1 MNLPNFLHA
10 VNDLNEQLTHAELKK
25 FVYVMAQKWPERKRE
40 SFLHQLRQIKGDAIV
55 PAQASETLPVL
66 ETYKVMSDE
75 IEEIL
80 AGKYHLESEYN
91 EYYDEWHHDEDE
103 DEFNFTDSDG
113 VLLKIYKSVNMVHT
127 LADHAMYEEAYSL
140 ADKLLSMKL
149 EVTGDYADYGDED
162 FDLEALTTWK
172 LLDIDYKKWFTE
184 VLYIAYVVTS
194 QQERPT
200 IIYQLVERYGDSFGN
215 YIANLAKAYSEIPQW
230 EDFLQQWLD
239 YLGRKS
245 GRLTEKLI
253 VEGIKL
259 LPDKKVAFAIADKYA
274 AVHPVYWNT
283 LLEYKPH
290 EFSNEE
296 WYEFGRQ
303 TINKVD
309 AKYVMR
315 SSIALQ
321 TADYAMRIG
330 RADLAEVCWIEAYR
344 SHSTVVNYLRVL
356 TEAEDFSRVQEQMEE
371 IRLQADNGADESRYN
386 YELPDEL
393 ITNSGSHK
401 KIMISSLLAGDY
413 DAVREWQLPK
423 AVVFLLM
430 SIPAEQQMREG
441 AHWALGYVKN
451 ILMFNENEYI
461 SGLWGRYDTNA
472 GDVFGRVFRK
482 WCERMPLP
490 KDLQYKAIEIME
502 EEVPKQL
509 EKVLTAKER
518 GRYGECAALLA
529 LLGEAKEALGKE
541 TGCKEKIMQTYH
553 EKYRRF
559 SAFSKELRAHGWKG

>member
-1 MNLPNFLHA
+1 MNLPDFLHA

-25 FVYVMAQKWPERKRE
+25 FVYVMAQRWPERKRE
-40 SFLHQLRQIKGDAIV
+40 SFLQQLRQNKGNAIV

-66 ETYKVMSDE
+66 ETYRVMTDE

-91 EYYDEWHHDEDE
+91 EYYDAWHHDEDE

-149 EVTGDYADYGDED
+149 EVTGDYADYGDDD
-162 FDLEALTTWK
+162 FDLKTLTTWK

-200 IIYQLVERYGDSFGN
+200 IIYQLVERYGDSWGN
-215 YIANLAKAYSEIPQW
+215 YIANLVKKYREIPQW

-253 VEGIKL
+253 VEGIAL

-274 AVHPVYWNT
+274 AVHPVYWDT
-283 LLEYKPH
+283 LLEHKPH
-290 EFSNEE
+290 DFSDEE
-296 WYEFGRQ
+296 WYEFGLQ
-303 TINKVD
+303 AINKID
-309 AKYVMR
+309 EKYIMR

-330 RADLAEVCWIEAYR
+330 RADLAEECWI
-344 SHSTVVNYLRVL
+344 
-356 TEAEDFSRVQEQMEE
+356 EAEDFSRVQEQMEK
-371 IRLQADNGADESRYN
+371 IRLQADNGTNESRYD

-393 ITNSGSHK
+393 ITNSDRHRKS
-401 KIMISSLLAGDY
+401 MISSLLAGDY
-413 DAVREWQLPK
+413 DAVKDWSLPK
-423 AVVFLLM
+423 VVVILLM
-430 SIPAEQQMREG
+430 SIPAAQQMREG
-441 AHWALGYVKN
+441 AHWARGYVKSM
-451 ILMFNENEYI
+451 LMFNENEYI
-461 SGLWGRYDTNA
+461 SGLWGRYDAND
-472 GDVFGRVFRK
+472 GDVFLLVFRK
-482 WCERMPLP
+482 WCERRPLP
-490 KDLQYKAIEIME
+490 KDLQYKGVEIME
-502 EEVPKQL
+502 EDVPKRL

-529 LLGEAKEALGKE
+529 LLGEAKEALEKE
-541 TGCKEKIMQTYH
+541 AGCKKKIIQTYH

-559 SAFSKELRAHGWKG
+559 SAFSKELRAHGWRG